1 MYPTSKRLRTRDAR
15 TPKRSRALFQFLSLL
30 MCCWAVQT
38 AWCAVPTRPELSV
51 GVETQPEARGVQE
64 LLFSLSHIHA
74 DSLNMPLSTHARL
87 FSGYSVPRK
96 VSFVPDTP
104 RWSDWDMSLLQLRR
118 SEPLFTPSRAD
129 RIAEEL
135 MAEYLMSHP
144 DRAEYLVWTLPE
156 PPRLLPTED
165 HTDDFLIAD
174 IPVNPMEA
182 PVPGMIDDVRRTNWL
197 HKTDASLQFSQAY
210 LSPNWYQGGN
220 NTLSLLMN
228 LLWDVRLN
236 EVYHPSLLFEST
248 LSYKLGLNSTPQDS
262 LHKYSV
268 SEDLLQ
274 YNMKFGIRARH
285 KWFYSFTTQFKT
297 QFLNVYGEN
306 SRTRKAAFLSPG
318 ELNMGIGMTYSTTGF
333 KNRLKFN
340 VSIAPI
346 SYNLKTCIDHA
357 VDPTQFSIKAGRVT
371 QSQIG
376 SNAEATLNWNLF
388 SNITWR
394 SRLFLFTNYDD
405 FQGDWE
411 NTFNFAVNRFLSTQ
425 VYVHLRYD
433 TGSSQADGH
442 WRHWMLKEIL
452 SFGFRYAFST
462 K

>member
-1 MYPTSKRLRTRDAR
+1 M
-15 TPKRSRALFQFLSLL
+15 ALCLALV
-30 MCCWAVQT
+30 A
-38 AWCAVPTRPELSV
+38 RPESV
-51 GVETQPEARGVQE
+51 NQVVSVRDSLRHVVESGADEARYAPRGVQE

-74 DSLNMPLSTHARL
+74 DSLSLPLSSKSMI
-87 FSGYSVPRK
+87 FSGYVEPRQVRFK
-96 VSFVPDTP
+96 PDAVTL
-104 RWSDWDMSLLQLRR
+104 SGYGTSLLPGRDIR
-118 SEPLFTPSRAD
+118 GFTPSRAD
-129 RIAEEL
+129 RIRREIIS
-135 MAEYLMSHP
+135 EYLMSHP
-144 DRAEYLVWTLPE
+144 GKAEYLSWTLPE
-156 PPRLLPTED
+156 PPQLLPTED
-165 HTDDFLIAD
+165 HTDEFLIAD
-174 IPVNPMEA
+174 IAVCPMET
-182 PVPGMIDDVRRTNWL
+182 PVPGMIEDVKRTNWL
-197 HKTDASLQFSQAY
+197 HKADASLQFSQAY

-220 NTLSLLMN
+220 NSLSLLAN
-228 LLWDVRLN
+228 LFWDVRLN

-274 YNMKFGIRARH
+274 YNLKFGVRARH

-297 QFLNVYGEN
+297 QLLNVYGEN
-306 SRTRKAAFLSPG
+306 SRVRKAAFMSPG
-318 ELNMGIGMTYSTTGF
+318 ELNLGIGMTYSTTGM
-333 KNRLKFN
+333 KNRLKLN
-340 VSIAPI
+340 VSLAPV

-357 VDPTQFSIKAGRVT
+357 VDPTQFGIGEGRVT

-376 SNAEATLNWNLF
+376 SSAEATMEWKLL
-388 SNITWR
+388 SNVSWR
-394 SRLFLFTNYDD
+394 SRMFLFTNYAD

-425 VYVHLRYD
+425 IYVHLRYD
-433 TGSSQADGH
+433 TGSEQANGR

>member
-1 MYPTSKRLRTRDAR
+1 MLQRVWTMLLALVCLAQANGAVADIEPAAHGQEPGTGQAM
-15 TPKRSRALFQFLSLL
+15 TP
-30 MCCWAVQT
+30 
-38 AWCAVPTRPELSV
+38 
-51 GVETQPEARGVQE
+51 RGAQE

-74 DSLNMPLSTHARL
+74 DSLAVPLSTRPLIFHG
-87 FSGYSVPRK
+87 FSVPAEVK
-96 VSFVPDTP
+96 FKPDSLTLHDFDGFWYVPK
-104 RWSDWDMSLLQLRR
+104 SYKAQLH
-118 SEPLFTPSRAD
+118 FSRARSID
-129 RIAEEL
+129 DEL
-135 MAEYLMSHP
+135 IYGYLLKHP
-144 DRAEYLVWTLPE
+144 ERARYLAWTLPE
-156 PPRLLPTED
+156 PPQLLPTED
-165 HTDDFLIAD
+165 KTDEFLIAD
-174 IPVNPMEA
+174 VPVQIEEA
-182 PVPGMIDDVRRTNWL
+182 PVPGLLDEVKRTNWL

-210 LSPNWYQGGN
+210 ISPNWYQGGN
-220 NTLSLLMN
+220 NSLSLLIG

-274 YNMKFGIRARH
+274 YNFKFGIKAKH

-297 QFLNVYGEN
+297 QLLNVYGEN
-306 SRTRKAAFLSPG
+306 SAVRKASFLSPG
-318 ELNMGIGMTYSTTGF
+318 ELNLGLGMTYATSAF
-333 KNRLKFN
+333 KNNLKLN
-340 VSIAPI
+340 VSLAPI

-357 VDPTQFSIKAGRVT
+357 VDPAQFSIKAGRRT
-371 QSQIG
+371 QSQMG
-376 SNAEATLNWNLF
+376 SSAEATLDWKIV
-388 SNITWR
+388 SNISWR
-394 SRLFLFTNYDD
+394 SRVFLFTNYQD

-433 TGSSQADGH
+433 TGSEQKDGS